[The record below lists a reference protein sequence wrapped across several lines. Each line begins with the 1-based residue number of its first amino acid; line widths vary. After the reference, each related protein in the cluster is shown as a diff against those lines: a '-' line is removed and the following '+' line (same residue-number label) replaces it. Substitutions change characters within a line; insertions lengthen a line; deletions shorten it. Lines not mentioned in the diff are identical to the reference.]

1 MGENDN
7 KIDEALDRIVGLQE
21 EGRQLTDDEIAQLLQ
36 DGEDMHSFKDLQNCK
51 NAVMRHCSPEPID
64 VDAEWDQFKHRDG
77 GKEIS
82 KKHTIKS
89 NRFLWGAITGVAA
102 SVVIAFL
109 FVWISG
115 YVSSTKGYVAFQAVD
130 SLQQVM
136 LQTSSGNSISL
147 SSQTSNKK
155 LSALGTSLQKDDTLQ
170 LAYSSQTSAKVET
183 HVLTIPRGKDFKIV
197 LADGTQVW
205 LNADSRLIYPTRFN
219 GKERQVRLQGEAYF
233 KVAHDAEHPFIITT
247 DNMQARVLGTEL
259 NIRSYSSNDSH
270 VTLINGRV
278 EVRGGGQKG
287 QTVVLKPGEDAQWR
301 DGGALAVHE
310 TDVDSYVYWKDG
322 YFYFDDKPLVEIMQS
337 LGRWYI
343 VNVVFDDKDMMDI
356 RMRFFCVRS
365 ESLERAISLL
375 NRMKK
380 AQATISGNTIYIR

>member
-1 MGENDN
+1 MGENDD

-36 DGEDMHSFKDLQNCK
+36 DGEDMQSFKDLQNCK
-51 NAVMRHCSPEPID
+51 NAVMLHCSPEPID
-64 VDAEWDQFKHRDG
+64 IDSEWNQFKHRDSD
-77 GKEIS
+77 KEIS
-82 KKHTIKS
+82 KKPSMKS
-89 NRFLWGAITGVAA
+89 NRFMWGAITGVAA

-109 FVWISG
+109 FVWLHDTK
-115 YVSSTKGYVAFQAVD
+115 SSIKGYIAFQAVD
-130 SLQQVM
+130 SIQQVM
-136 LQTSSGNSISL
+136 LQTSSGNCISL
-147 SSQTSNKK
+147 SPQTNNKS
-155 LSALGTSLQKDDTLQ
+155 LTALGTSLQKDDTLQ

-259 NIRSYSSNDSH
+259 NIRSYSSHDSH

-337 LGRWYI
+337 LGRWYN